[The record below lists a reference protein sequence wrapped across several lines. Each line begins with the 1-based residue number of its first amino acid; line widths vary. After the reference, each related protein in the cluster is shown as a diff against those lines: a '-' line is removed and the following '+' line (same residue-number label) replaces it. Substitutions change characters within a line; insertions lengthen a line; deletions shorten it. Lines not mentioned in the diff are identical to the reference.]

1 MFDDNDFIKIC
12 DVPGPTKEAIR
23 ALLLYKSNVSS
34 KDTVVDIGCGTGGIT
49 VEFAKRAKKV
59 YSIDKNPEAIKVTDK
74 NLKKLLKDG
83 YNVELIEDDG
93 VNALKTL
100 DNFDIAIVG
109 GSGSELEDILDLVDE
124 KLNPKGRILIT
135 AILVDTKVE
144 AVNKLKDLG
153 YNPKFMEVNVSNGRI
168 LDRGILMKAENP
180 IGIITASKH

>member
-23 ALLLYKSNVSS
+23 ALLLYKSDVSS

-59 YSIDKNPEAIKVTDK
+59 YSIDKNPEAIKVTEQ
-74 NLKKLLKDG
+74 NLKKLLKDD
-83 YNVELIEDDG
+83 YNVKLIEDDG

-109 GSGSELEDILDLVDE
+109 GSGRELEDILDLVDE